1 MTLPAQPAPT
11 ATTASEPAR
20 PGPARPGALP
30 SGPAS
35 SGPASARAL
44 PSRSGPPSRL
54 QEGAQCPLCRL
65 VPAPDT
71 LRCPGC
77 QEDLAPPVHLRL
89 RGRLCYNEGLRLA
102 RAGAYRDAVVELEQA
117 VRLEPGLVVAWV
129 VLGKAEAALGD
140 PARAAAAFGRALR
153 LDPDHAGAG
162 AALAAL
168 PGAPAH

>member
-1 MTLPAQPAPT
+1 M
-11 ATTASEPAR
+11 
-20 PGPARPGALP
+20 
-30 SGPAS
+30 
-35 SGPASARAL
+35 
-44 PSRSGPPSRL
+44 
-54 QEGAQCPLCRL
+54 
-65 VPAPDT
+65 
-71 LRCPGC
+71 
-77 QEDLAPPVHLRL
+77 HLRL